1 MFISRRPTDSRQ
13 MLCPTKL
20 IQSDPVDEEAG
31 PQARDSFETISA
43 SRDSGHMASNLQR
56 QQGTMSPL
64 AWTLDGHIRISDV
77 PRGRSLPIPD
87 FVSIRFVV

>member
-1 MFISRRPTDSRQ
+1 M
-13 MLCPTKL
+13 
-20 IQSDPVDEEAG
+20 SDTVEEEANL
-31 PQARDSFETISA
+31 QTRDSFDATSA

-64 AWTLDGHIRISDV
+64 AWTLDGHIRVSDM

-87 FVSIRFVV
+87 FVSICNMLI